1 MSSDCSV
8 IGVPCYQAFSISSHL
23 IGGCAEAFPS
33 SLERTWALSFTMGC
47 SAGVD
52 VSCDNAIISNTNLLF
67 PTTSDSLCPQKFAKQ
82 NLVGL
87 LLSFQEPE
95 HQILMTNFVNGATAN
110 MLLSI
115 SALLPMQDAQVV
127 SLKIA
132 NGGPNDAQ
140 LEIYSKNESGSY
152 YHGYDDSASVAV
164 NNSNGPQFFN
174 NSNKEWST
182 DLAIRW
188 LEMVTYDIPELGKPV
203 SVTVRA

>member
-1 MSSDCSV
+1 
-8 IGVPCYQAFSISSHL
+8 
-23 IGGCAEAFPS
+23 
-33 SLERTWALSFTMGC
+33 
-47 SAGVD
+47 
-52 VSCDNAIISNTNLLF
+52 
-67 PTTSDSLCPQKFAKQ
+67 
-82 NLVGL
+82 
-87 LLSFQEPE
+87 
-95 HQILMTNFVNGATAN
+95 
-110 MLLSI
+110 
-115 SALLPMQDAQVV
+115 MQDAQVV